1 MTREFVNIING
12 KPVPADAAAERPVL
26 NPSTGETICL
36 VADSTA
42 DDVALAVAAAESAFH
57 EWSRLAPASRHKLLA
72 KLADSL
78 ELHADEFV
86 QLEVSNAGKPL
97 PAYRD
102 EEFPDVIDGIR
113 LGSAAGRNL
122 TANASGEYLD
132 GVTSSFRR
140 EPIGVVGAI
149 TPWNY
154 PLLQA
159 VAKIIPALA
168 VGNTMVIKPS
178 ELTPLSTVRFV
189 ELANEILPPGVLN
202 VVMGDG
208 PVTGTALTGDP
219 RVGVVSFTGS
229 VAAGRAVAVAAAQGL
244 RKSIM
249 ELGGN
254 APAVVFADADI
265 QRAAP
270 LLVGAA
276 LFNAGQECMASAR
289 ILVEESAH
297 DELVAAL
304 TEALKDVQLGEASKE
319 ETTLGPLISERQLVR
334 AVELLERRGE
344 HTTIVT
350 GGKRVDRPGFFL
362 EPTLVTGLRQD
373 DELVQT
379 EVFSPIIT
387 VQSFADEQEALALA
401 NGTVYG
407 LSASVWSSNSGRT
420 TRFSRDLRAGMVW
433 VNEHLLF
440 GPDCAVNGFGE
451 SGFGVENG
459 LLGATEFTRLKHVL
473 TSHNG

>member
-1 MTREFVNIING
+1 MTREFVNIVDG
-12 KPVPADAAAERPVL
+12 KPVPADSPADRAVV
-26 NPSTGETICL
+26 NPSTGEAICM
-36 VADSTA
+36 VADSTPA
-42 DDVALAVAAAESAFH
+42 DVAAAVAAAEGAFE
-57 EWSRLAPASRHKLLA
+57 EWSRLTPASRHKLLA
-72 KLADSL
+72 KLADKL
-78 ELHADEFV
+78 EAHTEEFV
-86 QLEVSNAGKPL
+86 ELEVLNAGKPL

-113 LGSAAGRNL
+113 LSAAAGRNL
-122 TANASGEYLD
+122 TANASGEYLE

-159 VAKIIPALA
+159 IAKIIPALA

-178 ELTPLSTVRFV
+178 ELTPLSTVRFT

-208 PVTGTALTGDP
+208 PGAGAALTADP
-219 RVGVVSFTGS
+219 RIGVVSFTGS

-244 RKSIM
+244 RKSVM

-265 QRAAP
+265 PRAAS
-270 LLVGAA
+270 LLVGSA

-289 ILVEESAH
+289 VLVEESAH
-297 DELVAAL
+297 DEFVAAMAA
-304 TEALKDVQLGEASKE
+304 ALGEVKLGEATDE
-319 ETTLGPLISERQLVR
+319 ETTLGPLISERQLER
-334 AVELLERRGE
+334 ALGLLERRGE
-344 HTTIVT
+344 HTTIV
-350 GGKRVDRPGFFL
+350 GGGSRVYRPGFFL
-362 EPTLVTGLRQD
+362 EPTLITGLRQD

-379 EVFSPIIT
+379 EVFAPIIT
-387 VQSFADEQEALALA
+387 VQPFSDENQALAMA
-401 NGTVYG
+401 NGTAYG
-407 LSASVWSSNSGRT
+407 LSASVWSSDAGRT
-420 TRFSRDLRAGMVW
+420 TRFARDLRAGMVW
-433 VNEHLLF
+433 INEHLLF

-451 SGFGVENG
+451 SGFGVENS
-459 LLGATEFTRLKHVL
+459 LMGAAEFTRLKHVL
-473 TSHNG
+473 ASHS

>member
-1 MTREFVNIING
+1 MPTRFQNIVNG
-12 KPVPADAAAERPVL
+12 RPTPARASGDRAVL
-26 NPSTGETICL
+26 NPSTGETIVE
-36 VADSTA
+36 VADSSPA
-42 DDVALAVAAAESAFH
+42 DVADAVAAADAAFPG
-57 EWSRLAPASRHKLLA
+57 WSRLTPAGRHKVLTR
-72 KLADSL
+72 LADAL
-78 ELHADEFV
+78 EDNAADV
-86 QLEVSNAGKPL
+86 VDLEVANAGKPVS
-97 PAYRD
+97 AFRD
-102 EEFPDVIDGIR
+102 EEFPDCVDGIR
-113 LGSAAGRNL
+113 LSAAAGRSL

-159 VAKIIPALA
+159 IAKIVPALA

-189 ELANEILPPGVLN
+189 EIANEILPPGVLN

-208 PVTGTALTGDP
+208 PGAGAALTADP

-229 VAAGRAVAVAAAQGL
+229 VAGGRAVAVAAAQGL
-244 RKSIM
+244 RKSVM

-265 QRAAP
+265 PRAAR
-270 LLVGAA
+270 LLAASA
-276 LFNAGQECMASAR
+276 LFNTGQECMASSR

-297 DELVAAL
+297 DELVAGLKAEL
-304 TEALKDVQLGEASKE
+304 ENVRLGDARDEA
-319 ETTLGPLISERQLVR
+319 TTLGPMISQKQLDR
-334 AVELLERRGE
+334 ALGLLDRRSGTAE
-344 HTTIVT
+344 VLT
-350 GGKRVDRPGFFL
+350 GGKRPESDGFFL
-362 EPTLVTGLRQD
+362 EPTLITGLRQD

-379 EVFSPIIT
+379 EVFAPVVT
-387 VQSFADEQEALALA
+387 VQPFRGEEQALAMA
-401 NGTVYG
+401 NGTPYG
-407 LSASVWSSNSGRT
+407 LSASVWSSDTGRT
-420 TRFSRDLRAGMVW
+420 ARFARDLRAGMVW

-451 SGFGVENG
+451 SGFGIENG
-459 LLGATEFTRLKHVL
+459 LMGATEFTRLKHVL
-473 TSHNG
+473 TSHH

>member
-12 KPVPADAAAERPVL
+12 KPAPADNAAERAVL

-36 VADSTA
+36 VADSTP
-42 DDVALAVAAAESAFH
+42 DDVAAAVSAAETAFE
-57 EWSRLAPASRHKLLA
+57 EWSRLTPASRHKLLA
-72 KLADSL
+72 KLADML
-78 ELHADEFV
+78 ESHSEEFV
-86 QLEVSNAGKPL
+86 ELEVSNAGKPL

-102 EEFPDVIDGIR
+102 EEFLDVIDGIR
-113 LGSAAGRNL
+113 LSAAAGRNL

-159 VAKIIPALA
+159 IAKIIPALA

-178 ELTPLSTVRFV
+178 EMTPLSTVRFV

-208 PVTGTALTGDP
+208 PGAGAALTGDP

-244 RKSIM
+244 RKSVM

-265 QRAAP
+265 KRVAP
-270 LLVGAA
+270 LLVASA

-297 DELVAAL
+297 DALVEAMAQ
-304 TEALKDVQLGEASKE
+304 ALKDVRVGDAAKE
-319 ETTLGPLISERQLVR
+319 ETTLGPLISERQLNR
-334 AVELLERRGE
+334 ALGLLERRGA
-344 HTTIVT
+344 HTSVVT
-350 GGKRVDRPGFFL
+350 GGKRVDGPGFFL
-362 EPTLVTGLRQD
+362 EPTLITGLQQD
-373 DELVQT
+373 DELVQE

-387 VQSFADEQEALALA
+387 VQSFSSEEQALALA
-401 NGTVYG
+401 NGTAYG
-407 LSASVWSSNSGRT
+407 LSASVWSSNAGRT
-420 TRFSRDLRAGMVW
+420 TRFARDLRAGMVW
-433 VNEHLLF
+433 INEHLLF

-459 LLGATEFTRLKHVL
+459 LMGATEFTRLKHVL
-473 TSHNG
+473 ASHS